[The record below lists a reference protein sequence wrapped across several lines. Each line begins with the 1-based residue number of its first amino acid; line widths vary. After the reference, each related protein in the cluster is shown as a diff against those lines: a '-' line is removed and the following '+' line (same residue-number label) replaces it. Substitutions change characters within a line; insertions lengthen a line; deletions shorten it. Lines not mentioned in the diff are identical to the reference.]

1 MSHELHRLV
10 TTLLSL
16 TSDVRL
22 AKVTVE
28 QETVQLQ
35 LTATAPGARCP
46 RCTVPSSSVHSHYQR
61 HLSALPWGTCP
72 VHIQLTV
79 RKFVCQNPSCER
91 RIFTERLPAFVA
103 ACARKTRRLV
113 TALRA
118 IGMAMGGQAGA
129 RLAAR
134 LRLPTSPATLL
145 RRVRA
150 APMPQIPALQ
160 AVGVD
165 EWAWRRG
172 HRYGTILVN
181 LTDHHVMDLL
191 PDRSAASVAAWLG
204 QHPTITTVCRDRSDL
219 YADGSLWGVPGAVRV
234 VDRFHLVQN
243 LRQASEGVL
252 LDRRLMLQAAAVCT
266 AMAFTT
272 ADGAAPVIPGYR
284 GRRRIPTPA
293 PQPAERRH
301 RHARWV
307 TIDETLHRLSAQGT
321 PIATMAHSWV
331 SAARPSMPTSAK
343 ARRPAPDGFSGGH
356 PRGC

>member
-79 RKFVCQNPSCER
+79 RKFVCQNPSFNDTT
-91 RIFTERLPAFVA
+91 FTERLPAFVA

-118 IGMAMGGQAGA
+118 IGMAMGGQTGA

-150 APMPQIPALQ
+150 APMPQTQPCRP
-160 AVGVD
+160 
-165 EWAWRRG
+165 WASTSG
-172 HRYGTILVN
+172 PGGEGIGTA
-181 LTDHHVMDLL
+181 
-191 PDRSAASVAAWLG
+191 RSWSTSRTTTSWTSCRTVRPRAS
-204 QHPTITTVCRDRSDL
+204 R
-219 YADGSLWGVPGAVRV
+219 PGWDSTR
-234 VDRFHLVQN
+234 
-243 LRQASEGVL
+243 
-252 LDRRLMLQAAAVCT
+252 
-266 AMAFTT
+266 
-272 ADGAAPVIPGYR
+272 
-284 GRRRIPTPA
+284 
-293 PQPAERRH
+293 
-301 RHARWV
+301 
-307 TIDETLHRLSAQGT
+307 
-321 PIATMAHSWV
+321 
-331 SAARPSMPTSAK
+331 
-343 ARRPAPDGFSGGH
+343 
-356 PRGC
+356 